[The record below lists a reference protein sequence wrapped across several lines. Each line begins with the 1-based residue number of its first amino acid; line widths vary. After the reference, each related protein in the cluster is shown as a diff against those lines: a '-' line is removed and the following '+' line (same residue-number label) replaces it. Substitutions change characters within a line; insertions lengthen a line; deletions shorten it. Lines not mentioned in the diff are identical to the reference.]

1 MIKSAQN
8 VCDLLND
15 PVYLELS
22 AAQQLSL
29 PAAHDFAALYT
40 QSPQVLQ
47 MGPRSNWRKQ
57 LKYVLIHSQNSGH
70 SQYTLSVLI
79 PAVEEHWFQS
89 SENLQTSA
97 FLFKTTV
104 LIYFDKTITLPF

>member
-29 PAAHDFAALYT
+29 PAAHLHSFAVLYT
-40 QSPQVLQ
+40 ESPQCFKWVPDQ
-47 MGPRSNWRKQ
+47 
-57 LKYVLIHSQNSGH
+57 IEENS
-70 SQYTLSVLI
+70 
-79 PAVEEHWFQS
+79 
-89 SENLQTSA
+89 
-97 FLFKTTV
+97 
-104 LIYFDKTITLPF
+104 

>member
-1 MIKSAQN
+1 MHR

-29 PAAHDFAALYT
+29 PAAHIHDFAVLYSE
-40 QSPQVLQ
+40 SPEVLQ

-57 LKYVLIHSQNSGH
+57 LKCFLIHSQNSGN
-70 SQYTLSVLI
+70 SQYTLGVLI
-79 PAVEEHWFQS
+79 SAVEEYWFQS
-89 SENLQTSA
+89 FENLQTSA
-97 FLFKTTV
+97 FLFKTTIF
-104 LIYFDKTITLPF
+104 IYFDKTITLPF